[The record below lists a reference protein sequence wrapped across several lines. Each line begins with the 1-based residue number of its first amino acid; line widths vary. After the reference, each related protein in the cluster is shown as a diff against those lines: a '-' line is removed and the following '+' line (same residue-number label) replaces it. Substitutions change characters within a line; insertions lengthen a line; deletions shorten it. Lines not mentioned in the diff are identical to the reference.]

1 MKKAN
6 IKTIVIYVAVF
17 ILTVIAI
24 IAVYTYARSYRVAE
38 GTISYDIY
46 YINDSSK
53 ILDTEERMVNY
64 VDDDRTMFNT
74 VVDEF
79 AKGPSVGN
87 QQLTLPADFKISK
100 KEYRDRTA
108 YIDLEEGFYNMGSSD
123 RTLSICAIV
132 YTLTDMSF
140 IDGVEITVGSKPYY
154 TDEEGN
160 TMVLNRQNVRNNPM
174 IDPEK
179 TQWQTVTLYF
189 ADRSGNELIS
199 EQRSIKVKNSLTLE
213 YQIMEQLI
221 AGPEKNLILPSVPND
236 TAIRD
241 IKTED
246 GICYVNLS
254 KSFINE
260 DVDGIESKNI
270 TIYSVVNSLTELESV
285 NRVQFLID
293 GEKVSDIE
301 GVDFSKTFE
310 RNPSLIKE

>member
-1 MKKAN
+1 
-6 IKTIVIYVAVF
+6 
-17 ILTVIAI
+17 
-24 IAVYTYARSYRVAE
+24 
-38 GTISYDIY
+38 
-46 YINDSSK
+46 
-53 ILDTEERMVNY
+53 
-64 VDDDRTMFNT
+64 
-74 VVDEF
+74 
-79 AKGPSVGN
+79 
-87 QQLTLPADFKISK
+87 
-100 KEYRDRTA
+100 
-108 YIDLEEGFYNMGSSD
+108 
-123 RTLSICAIV
+123 
-132 YTLTDMSF
+132 
-140 IDGVEITVGSKPYY
+140 
-154 TDEEGN
+154 
-160 TMVLNRQNVRNNPM
+160 M

-285 NRVQFLID
+285 NKVQFLID